1 MLKKPML
8 LAAFAFLAGAAI
20 FFAAQERKA
29 RPARRGF
36 VSTSGTRFVIDGQPF
51 RFVGA
56 NVAVMYRDEDR
67 ARMPETLREAA
78 RDGVRVL
85 RVWAFGGL
93 GWLIAAVLG
102 FSRARAF
109 GPAIRWF
116 ALSAVCL
123 VIFHLH
129 FLLLGI
135 LAAFGARNDNDFGS
149 VLSVGAFFNL
159 FVVLGA
165 ICSIMG
171 FVKLTEQR

>member
-1 MLKKPML
+1 MLIASLLML
-8 LAAFAFLAGAAI
+8 AQVETRATQPT
-20 FFAAQERKA
+20 FFI
-29 RPARRGF
+29 P
-36 VSTSGTRFVIDGQPF
+36 
-51 RFVGA
+51 
-56 NVAVMYRDEDR
+56 VM
-67 ARMPETLREAA
+67 L
-78 RDGVRVL
+78 VL
-85 RVWAFGGL
+85 LIGGGL